1 MKESIYTIPISE
13 VFEPKCGCPI
23 CALYSQLETRWVE
36 YITGAAMMEPDVRVE
51 TNKQGFCLKHF
62 EMMLSQRNRL
72 SVALVLQTRL
82 AHVDETLI
90 PVFEKRSLFTK
101 AAAPSTEKSC
111 FVCSQINREFLRIG
125 DNIAS
130 LWGRDSDFKELY
142 SEQEFLCLPHYR
154 SLIAAAPKAL
164 KQAEV
169 ESFISES
176 ARLTRKRLSQVKA
189 DIDSFCNLF
198 DYRNAGSG
206 APSPEV
212 SAAIEFA
219 IEYLISE
226 APGAAE
232 KQGK

>member
-23 CALYSQLETRWVE
+23 CALYSQLENRWVE

-51 TNKQGFCLKHF
+51 TNKQGFCLEHF
-62 EMMLSQRNRL
+62 EMMLAQRNRL
-72 SVALVLQTRL
+72 SVALILQTRL

-90 PVFEKRSLFTK
+90 PIPEKRSLFAK
-101 AAAPSTEKSC
+101 APAPATTANSC
-111 FVCSQINREFLRIG
+111 FVCAQINREFLRIG

-130 LWGRDSDFKELY
+130 LWGRDADFKALY

-154 SLIAAAPKAL
+154 ALSGAASKAL
-164 KQAEV
+164 KPADAEV
-169 ESFISES
+169 FVAES
-176 ARLTRKRLSQVKA
+176 ARLTRKRLSQIKA
-189 DIDSFCNLF
+189 DVDSFCNLF

-212 SAAIEFA
+212 SAAIESA
-219 IEYLISE
+219 IAYLIGEPPRE
-226 APGAAE
+226 AAD
-232 KQGK
+232 K